1 MPQGAAYGSQA
12 NGTGSYSGGRGS
24 GAADAGKA
32 AAAAQQAKENAIMG
46 MGGAVAGPAPSGP
59 SPTFTHNQGVQGPRP
74 GTGDRWGTTV
84 GQQPDIQAQQTDYNN
99 AADAMQNRGFGGWL
113 GDNALDLIPGFH
125 QTTPQ
130 WNQPSTFAN
139 GTYHDAWAPV
149 AAALGLAGMAA
160 PVPGA
165 STVASKVGLAATKG
179 LGLPDYQF
187 GGGGW
192 NPDQSNAIEKAF
204 GPATNPYGPP
214 DPTRQPN
221 LGNPTQGGQRPQIA
235 GPGTGV
241 SIFNPQPP
249 QMPGQPPVQPPAVP
263 PIFGPPVQSRY
274 NVPGG
279 LPYGIDL
286 FRRAA

>member
-12 NGTGSYSGGRGS
+12 NGTGSYSGGRGN
-24 GAADAGKA
+24 AASDAGRA
-32 AAAAQQAKENAIMG
+32 AALTRQQVDTMVLGRNLPQPASS
-46 MGGAVAGPAPSGP
+46 GPAPTIERS
-59 SPTFTHNQGVQGPRP
+59 QGATGPRP

-84 GQQPDIQAQQTDYNN
+84 GQQPDIQAQQTAYNN
-99 AADAMQNRGFGGWL
+99 AADAQQNRGFGGWL
-113 GDNALDLIPGFH
+113 GDNALDMIPGFH
-125 QTTPQ
+125 QVTPQ

-139 GTYHDAWAPV
+139 GTYHDAWSPV
-149 AAALGLAGMAA
+149 AAALGVAGMAA
-160 PVPGA
+160 PAPGIGMA
-165 STVASKVGLAATKG
+165 MGKAGIAATKAF
-179 LGLPDYQF
+179 GLPDYQF

-192 NPDQSNAIEKAF
+192 HPDQSNAIEKAY

-214 DPTRQPN
+214 DPTKQPN

-249 QMPGQPPVQPPAVP
+249 QLPGQPPVQPPAAP
-263 PIFGPPVQSRY
+263 PIFAPPVQSRY